1 VNRKLLAAQVVA
13 SALALLVV
21 YLTLLMPD
29 NDGPLFGVKA
39 PGDGAQRHAGAHQH
53 ARGGKANRVHRRA
66 QARPVLVPSGPAG
79 PAAVPIVQTPH
90 APSANQY
97 TDTLSELRARIASG

>member
-1 VNRKLLAAQVVA
+1 MNRKLLAAQVVA